1 LASDLFLDQLHDII
15 QACFGWT
22 DSHLHRFASGPSYYS
37 TETEYYLC
45 PFEVEEEEAGVPE
58 EQVRLDEVLVDVGD
72 KLFYTY
78 DFGDDWEHVVKLEA
92 VLPRT
97 DAAPRAVCTA
107 GRRPGP
113 PEDCGGVY
121 AYEIIAASIDVSSSD
136 HAERATEFTELFG
149 TDVDPERFEF
159 TPFDRDEI
167 NTWLSDLDLDSP
179 R

>member
-1 LASDLFLDQLHDII
+1 MKLD
-15 QACFGWT
+15 
-22 DSHLHRFASGPSYYS
+22 
-37 TETEYYLC
+37 
-45 PFEVEEEEAGVPE
+45 
-58 EQVRLDEVLVDVGD
+58 
-72 KLFYTY
+72 
-78 DFGDDWEHVVKLEA
+78 A

-97 DAAPRAVCTA
+97 DAASAVCTG

-121 AYEIIAASIDVSSSD
+121 AYEIIAASIDVTSSD

-167 NTWLSDLDLDSP
+167 NNWLSDLDLDSP